1 MHLIATTSNTSNL
14 NLLDNSLQFFAFLL
28 LSFLNY
34 QNIMG
39 RRYYCD
45 YCDKL
50 FIDDLEA
57 RKKHLQSSHH
67 IKMRN
72 LHYESCRGRNTTL
85 FEK

>member
-1 MHLIATTSNTSNL
+1 
-14 NLLDNSLQFFAFLL
+14 
-28 LSFLNY
+28 
-34 QNIMG
+34 MG

-67 IKMRN
+67 IKLRN
-72 LHYESCRGRNTTL
+72 LHYESCRGKKVFRSGSSLKKLYYFRSRNGFKGRIVKNTVSKIYTEWKL
-85 FEK
+85 SV